1 MQITSYAMN
10 YYSTPA
16 QSNNGVENNAD
27 NSSGD
32 KTSNAEN
39 NTQNND
45 KNAGQ
50 KNIGELSREEQR
62 IVSELQAADTNVR

>member
-16 QSNNGVENNAD
+16 QSNDRGVENNTG
-27 NSSGD
+27 NSSGN

-45 KNAGQ
+45 KNAG
-50 KNIGELSREEQR
+50 
-62 IVSELQAADTNVR
+62 